1 MRSENKDVGDAIEA
15 RSSSVAAD
23 DDDNVLPVN
32 TALRR
37 HKCMSTAQA
46 MNENGRNIYWRLC
59 ECVPRLRQCS
69 VIKKQFLPVLHGWI
83 FVFLF
88 SPSLT
93 CQTFESTVCIVYI
106 MVYWL
111 FSGDIMIKCAI
122 GAESIYEE
130 RHAALNRRRNRWT
143 VWRCDWVRRKGRHDT
158 RQCIWQMSRHNS
170 RRNSVEQR
178 NLYDCM
184 MFSCH
189 RLF

>member
-158 RQCIWQMSRHNS
+158 RQCI
-170 RRNSVEQR
+170 
-178 NLYDCM
+178 CM
-184 MFSCH
+184 WPTDESPQQ
-189 RLF
+189 